1 MLYKSQLDFFIHDLK
16 DLSVKALPSSDFRSA
31 TATMSSTSTPT
42 LSCVHGVFK
51 ALQDALSMQLTNFA
65 SEAPSSCK
73 NGLKNAYD
81 KLGDYFYRLDESPY
95 YIWASSKSTYISKMR
110 F

>member
-1 MLYKSQLDFFIHDLK
+1 MSGHDGL
-16 DLSVKALPSSDFRSA
+16 
-31 TATMSSTSTPT
+31 T